1 MDRTHRWAAPI
12 EALPVSAAQDRSLVA
27 IADRVIKVLAD
38 NAVPFTVEAM
48 QANEGSVSS
57 RNRAIGDTQRAP
69 LGDARYGPSPGVVV
83 LCGPR
88 LGGLTRSSR
97 AFGA

>member
-1 MDRTHRWAAPI
+1 MNPARSMCGWTAPRPARLPMDRTHRWAAPI

-57 RNRAIGDTQRAP
+57 RNRRSET
-69 LGDARYGPSPGVVV
+69 
-83 LCGPR
+83 PR
-88 LGGLTRSSR
+88 ERR
-97 AFGA
+97 